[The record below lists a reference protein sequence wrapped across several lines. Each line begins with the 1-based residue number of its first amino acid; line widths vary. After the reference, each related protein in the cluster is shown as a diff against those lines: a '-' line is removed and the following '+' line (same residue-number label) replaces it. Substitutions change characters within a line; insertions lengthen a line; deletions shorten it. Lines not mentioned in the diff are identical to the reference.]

1 MPRPASRAF
10 PLVLLLALA
19 AVSAPG
25 AAAAPSASPAP
36 SVGVPDP
43 DVMLGPLTR
52 EQVEEAYPLYVQ
64 AEAEAAIDSEAA
76 RELVSVPPGAS
87 LVVYFGT
94 WCSDSRRELGR
105 FWRALD
111 EIADEK
117 GFKVEYV
124 GVDRAKAEPAPLLD
138 GVDLHHVPT
147 FVVRREAVEVGRVV
161 EKSPHGIERDLADL
175 LCGRQHGYLS
185 ATQAPPGAAAPQPS
199 ASPAPPA
206 QGPTGG

>member
-1 MPRPASRAF
+1 MPRPAPRTF
-10 PLVLLLALA
+10 PLVLVLALA
-19 AVSAPG
+19 AMPELG
-25 AAAAPSASPAP
+25 AAAAPAASETPA
-36 SVGVPDP
+36 GVASDP
-43 DVMLGPLTR
+43 EVMLGPLTR

-64 AEAEAAIDSEAA
+64 AEAEAAIDPQAA
-76 RELVSVPPGAS
+76 RELVGVPPGAS

-111 EIADEK
+111 EIADQK
-117 GFKVEYV
+117 GFSVEYV
-124 GVDRAKAEPAPLLD
+124 GVDRGKVEPAPLLA

-175 LCGRQHGYLS
+175 LCGRQQGFLS
-185 ATQAPPGAAAPQPS
+185 ATQDPPGAAGPKPT
-199 ASPAPPA
+199 PAAPA